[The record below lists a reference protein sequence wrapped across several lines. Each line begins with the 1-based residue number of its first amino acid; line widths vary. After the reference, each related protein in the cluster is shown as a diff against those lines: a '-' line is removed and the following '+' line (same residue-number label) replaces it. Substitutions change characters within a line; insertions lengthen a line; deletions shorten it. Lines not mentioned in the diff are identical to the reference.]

1 MSNLGQ
7 GYWDCRRVEGTQ
19 TRDAGEKDRKICRSL
34 PTASF
39 SPVFALRV
47 AAELYDFDK
56 FSMGSIGCLVDF
68 WHIFPHLIYEFHPNI
83 SPALCTSPQ
92 PSSIC

>member
-39 SPVFALRV
+39 SLVFVLRV
-47 AAELYDFDK
+47 AAKIYEFDK
-56 FSMGSIGCLVDF
+56 FKWGQSVAWLVF
-68 WHIFPHLIYEFHPNI
+68 GIFFP
-83 SPALCTSPQ
+83 T
-92 PSSIC
+92 

>member
-1 MSNLGQ
+1 MSSLGQ
-7 GYWDCRRVEGTQ
+7 GYWERRRVGDTH
-19 TRDAGEKDRKICRSL
+19 TRDTGKKEKTCRSL